1 MVARSQLARLR
12 ARGASMLQYKILLVM
27 SRNIIRGDSAAA
39 IADSIEAALQSGK
52 LAAGERLPAIRD
64 LARTLRVSPVT
75 VASAYRQLRG
85 RGLASGSGRR
95 GTALQAHAFSGHV
108 VAGRRAASAHVD
120 LATGNPDP
128 SLLPLLGPVLRSI
141 DPETRLYGRPL
152 DSSALVAFAAG
163 EFAADGIAE
172 GPVAVTSGSLDA
184 IERLLR
190 EHTRVGDHVAVE
202 DPTFPALLDQLA
214 SLGLVP
220 APFAVDGD
228 GPRAEALERAVGP
241 RVPAVVIS
249 SRAQNPT
256 GAAISE
262 SRASDLRRVLRQ
274 RPRALLIE
282 IDDSAAVSG
291 APLVTLTAGRERWAV
306 VRSTSK
312 WLGPDLRLAVTTGDA
327 ITIGRVHRRQAVNV
341 RWVSHLLQN
350 LALALWSDPSNGRLF
365 ARAAEV
371 YAERRL
377 ELIQAL
383 AAHEIRAQG
392 RSGFNVWIPVR
403 EETSTV
409 QALAERGWAV
419 AAGER
424 FRIQSPPAIRVT
436 TSGLRLAEATRFAA
450 DLAATVRQRGSVPA

>member
-1 MVARSQLARLR
+1 MVRT
-12 ARGASMLQYKILLVM
+12 V
-27 SRNIIRGDSAAA
+27 IRGDSAAS
-39 IADSIEAALQSGK
+39 IADSIEGALHSGK
-52 LAAGERLPAIRD
+52 LAIGDRLPAIRD
-64 LARTLRVSPVT
+64 LASTLRVSPVT
-75 VASAYRQLRG
+75 VASAYRLLRG

-95 GTALQAHAFSGHV
+95 GTVVRANAFSRHAAV
-108 VAGRRAASAHVD
+108 GRSRSTSAHID

-128 SLLPLLGPVLRSI
+128 ALLPLLGPALRSI
-141 DPETRLYGRPL
+141 APETRLYGEAL

-163 EFAADGIAE
+163 EFVADGVAE

-190 EHTRVGDHVAVE
+190 EQARAGDHIAVE
-202 DPTFPALLDQLA
+202 DPTFPALLDLLA

-220 APFAVDGD
+220 APFAVDDD
-228 GPRAEALERAVGP
+228 GPRTEALERALGP

-262 SRASDLRRVLRQ
+262 QRASDLRRILRQ

-291 APLVTLTAGRERWAV
+291 APPVTLTTGLERWAV

-312 WLGPDLRLAVTTGDA
+312 WLGPDLRLAVATGDA
-327 ITIGRVHRRQAVNV
+327 MTIGRVQRRQAVNV

-350 LALALWSDPSNGRLF
+350 LALALWSDPSSGRLF

-371 YAERRL
+371 YAERRQAL
-377 ELIQAL
+377 IEELATHEIQA
-383 AAHEIRAQG
+383 HG
-392 RSGFNVWIPVR
+392 RSGLNVWIPVR
-403 EETSTV
+403 EETATV

-424 FRIQSPPAIRVT
+424 FRVQSPPAIRVT
-436 TSGLRLAEATRFAA
+436 TSALPPAEAARFAA
-450 DLAATVRQRGSVPA
+450 DLAATVHRRGSVPA

>member
-1 MVARSQLARLR
+1 
-12 ARGASMLQYKILLVM
+12 M
-27 SRNIIRGDSAAA
+27 SRNIIRGDNAAA
-39 IADSIEAALQSGK
+39 IADSIEGAFQSGK
-52 LAAGERLPAIRD
+52 LAPGERLPAIRD
-64 LARTLRVSPVT
+64 LASTLRVSPVT
-75 VASAYRQLRG
+75 VASAYRLLRG

-95 GTALQAHAFSGHV
+95 GTALRADTLSGHV
-108 VAGRRAASAHVD
+108 AASRSRAISAHVD

-128 SLLPLLGPVLRSI
+128 SLLPLLGPALRSI
-141 DPETRLYGRPL
+141 DPDTRLYGGPL

-190 EHTRVGDHVAVE
+190 EHARAGDAIAVE
-202 DPTFPALLDQLA
+202 DPTFPALLDLLS

-220 APFAVDGD
+220 APFAIDDD

-241 RVPAVVIS
+241 RVPVVVIS
-249 SRAQNPT
+249 SRAQNPA

-262 SRASDLRRVLRQ
+262 TRAADLRRVLRQ

-291 APLVTLTAGRERWAV
+291 APLVTLTTGRERWAV

-327 ITIGRVHRRQAVNV
+327 ITIGRVQRRQAVNV
-341 RWVSHLLQN
+341 RWVSHLLQH

-365 ARAAEV
+365 ARAAEI
-371 YAERRL
+371 YAERRRA
-377 ELIQAL
+377 LIEAL

-409 QALAERGWAV
+409 QTLAERGWAV

-424 FRIQSPPAIRVT
+424 FRVQSPPAIRVT
-436 TSGLRLAEATRFAA
+436 TSALRPAEATRFAA